1 MKVDQIFDNT
11 TQFMDGFGIPY
22 KANNEKEL
30 IYKIKNNDEPLC
42 CLMNQ
47 YDENIDALASG
58 TIYLTRYHNEAKN
71 EDILLVETDKSGS
84 LKQRQQPPLF
94 VIILDVSNSMYNY
107 TDDLQKQIIPKLLYK
122 LGYVWEDKDFYNK
135 LVEKKVTNIELLYA
149 ISSKIM
155 LDKFLK
161 DYNLQDSINPEA
173 LKKFCNNIIPLITFS
188 DGSDFYFYDIH
199 KFEKKSLYGGSTYFK
214 KAAYHLK
221 MLLNSVSRERSIR
234 LLSFSDGDIYD
245 SNKSLKILN
254 KILNSGKT
262 KHQMNSVSVRI
273 NHDTQPDTKIL
284 MKLSSF
290 SHPICDMTQLV
301 INLKEEKN
309 IDEVVDKLYK
319 LFIND
324 DMIYNLKITSDLIF
338 MSNDFSSS
346 AFSHEQYFNRKN
358 QCLRINKHLEN
369 INEYQ
374 SILKLPFGKI
384 IIEEGGKLNEHNF
397 YNIMSNN
404 ASNLAQ
410 RILERKVNQ
419 SNNLKQNQEIIDYL
433 KEIEKNFNNKTKL
446 YKFFEEINNNP
457 EIYKMNNNELSEYI
471 SKVKDEAKEIIKINT
486 NLEKKNN
493 DDKDRL
499 IKDLE
504 DTINL
509 KKDEIR
515 KEKIDNLN
523 KEEKIN
529 ILNNENNKIKKDND
543 ILKAYYKELYNE
555 YYRLEES
562 SIKVSNDKNEL
573 EKEKTKLREDINK
586 INALNFNLNN
596 DYNNIL
602 NENNNLK
609 EENKNL
615 NNISKNKE
623 LEMNKLKEDYIR
635 LRDNYDKLNNDYQ
648 LSKKNEVYR
657 EYYEKLKKS
666 NDALINNLKKERE
679 DFVIK
684 EQNLKLENENL
695 KSKLK
700 ELLCK
705 SITVQ
710 LNVEELK
717 EKNIKL
723 KAENDLL
730 KGGFSI
736 F

>member
-1 MKVDQIFDNT
+1 MKVDQIFDKT
-11 TQFMDGFGIPY
+11 MQFRDSFGFPY
-22 KANNEKEL
+22 KVNNEKEL
-30 IYKIKNNDEPLC
+30 IYKIKNNNEPLC

-122 LGYVWEDKDFYNK
+122 LGYVWEDIDFYNK

-149 ISSKIM
+149 ISSKIK

-543 ILKAYYKELYNE
+543 VLKVYYKELCNE
-555 YYRLEES
+555 YNKLKERS
-562 SIKVSNDKNEL
+562 NKVSNDKIEL
-573 EKEKTKLREDINK
+573 DKEKTKLKEEINK
-586 INALNFNLNN
+586 INGLNFNLNN

-615 NNISKNKE
+615 KNTSTKNE
-623 LEMNKLKEDYIR
+623 LELNKLKEDYIR

-657 EYYEKLKKS
+657 EYYEKLKNS